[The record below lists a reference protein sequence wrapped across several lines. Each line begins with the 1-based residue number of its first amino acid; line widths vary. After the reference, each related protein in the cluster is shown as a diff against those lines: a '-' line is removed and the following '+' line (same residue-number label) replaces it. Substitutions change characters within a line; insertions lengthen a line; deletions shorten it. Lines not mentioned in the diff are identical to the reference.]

1 VFSVPKPEKHAFL
14 PSRIE
19 KACFFPIESMLFVGG
34 VGIGGPKACF
44 IRQIGLRP
52 AIFGALGRLPPVF
65 VYTIIIATLPV
76 FDNPNSNT
84 SPGESIQVV
93 KN

>member
-1 VFSVPKPEKHAFL
+1 MLCISVAGKY
-14 PSRIE
+14 
-19 KACFFPIESMLFVGG
+19 PIS
-34 VGIGGPKACF
+34 
-44 IRQIGLRP
+44 GLRP